1 VFRNDRVPYSD
12 EEMSDFQG
20 YWTSEDQEEL
30 LHMAQLIKQNP
41 ICNEINDYC
50 NSWASKDVF
59 RGENES
65 LVYEEE
71 AYKSNSLLSTPM
83 DRVSPY
89 PKNITHKI
97 NAAVWEGDFWDDER
111 MRRLRCAHNTEEGEC
126 DPKTMRATK
135 EKERPNINIL
145 SKSSR
150 KISNTAEDDDRK
162 IFLGGLPLG
171 INERTLRQEMAAQG
185 YKVLRRPKIIR
196 GFAPEVMMRSVEEA
210 KELVDKGVINILGV
224 EAEVRSFNSYNK
236 RSKSKKI
243 PNIERRSVFLGGLS
257 QGTKVKDILGAMKK
271 LNLRVVNY
279 PVIKFGFS
287 PQVIFQT
294 VSQAQQLIKLKK
306 VVVNGKLVDV
316 RPFTRQHFRKKLH

>member
-1 VFRNDRVPYSD
+1 
-12 EEMSDFQG
+12 
-20 YWTSEDQEEL
+20 
-30 LHMAQLIKQNP
+30 LHMAQLINQKP
-41 ICNEINDYC
+41 TINENNDYC
-50 NSWASKDVF
+50 NSWASQDVF
-59 RGENES
+59 QVENES
-65 LVYEEE
+65 QVYEEE
-71 AYKSNSLLSTPM
+71 ANKSNSLLSNPI
-83 DRVSPY
+83 DRVRPY

-97 NAAVWEGDFWDDER
+97 NSAVWEGDFWDDER
-111 MRRLRCAHNTEEGEC
+111 MKRLRWAHNTEGEC
-126 DPKTMRATK
+126 DPKTMCATK

-145 SKSSR
+145 SKCSR
-150 KISNTAEDDDRK
+150 NTVEDDDRK

-171 INERTLRQEMAAQG
+171 TNEKTLREEMAAQG
-185 YKVLRRPKIIR
+185 YKVLKRPKIIR

-210 KELVDKGVINILGV
+210 KELVDKGVVNILGV

-257 QGTKVKDILGAMKK
+257 QGTKVKDILGAMKE

-294 VSQAQQLIKLKK
+294 VSQAQQLIRMKR
-306 VVVNGKLVDV
+306 VYVNGKLVDV
-316 RPFTRQHFRKKLH
+316 RPFTHQHFRKKQH